1 MKTVLWLDWTE
12 RDKVIDMLLRLKKSY
27 GDFIYNKS
35 FELKLMKTAS
45 LKGILATC
53 RASEVE
59 LSLDPMGNKK
69 SPCHLG
75 PDADCSRCGCTL
87 PIWSFPVA
95 QAPLAPGL
103 RRGRL
108 ERDQG
113 ALNDDGE
120 TIATR
125 DGSRGP
131 RNS

>member
-1 MKTVLWLDWTE
+1 V
-12 RDKVIDMLLRLKKSY
+12 
-27 GDFIYNKS
+27 F
-35 FELKLMKTAS
+35 
-45 LKGILATC
+45 
-53 RASEVE
+53 
-59 LSLDPMGNKK
+59 
-69 SPCHLG
+69 
-75 PDADCSRCGCTL
+75 L
-87 PIWSFPVA
+87 PLA
-95 QAPLAPGL
+95 QAPPPPGL